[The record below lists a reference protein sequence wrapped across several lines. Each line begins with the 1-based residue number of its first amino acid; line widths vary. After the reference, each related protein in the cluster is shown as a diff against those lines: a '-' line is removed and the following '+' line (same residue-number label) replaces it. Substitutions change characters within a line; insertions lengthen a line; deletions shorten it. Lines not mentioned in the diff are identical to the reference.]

1 MLMTWQRQRDDGG
14 RGRFRTPRY
23 IYFGAVDENGVKYA
37 WRAGKKGHLHQEQ
50 VNEICD
56 AVVGESPN

>member
-1 MLMTWQRQRDDGG
+1 M
-14 RGRFRTPRY
+14 
-23 IYFGAVDENGVKYA
+23 YFGAVNENGVEYA